1 MIADNINNCELYFGI
16 NSRFAPAFAFIRK
29 AVSEN
34 YPAGRYEIDGENL
47 YAMVQE
53 YDTKLSADGKFEGH
67 ERYIDIQY
75 LVSGTEIMKVSDIDG
90 MTETI
95 PYNAGKDVA
104 FYADTDAASTLLVQD
119 GEYAIFFPHDIH
131 MPGIARNETPAP
143 VRKIVVKVKD

>member
-1 MIADNINNCELYFGI
+1 MIADSIDHCELYFGV
-16 NSRFAPAFAFIRK
+16 NSRFAEAFAFVRK

-34 YPAGRYEIDGENL
+34 YPAGKYEIDGENL

-53 YDTKLSADGKFEGH
+53 YDTKISTDCKFEGH

-75 LVSGTEIMKVSDIDG
+75 LVTGAEIMKVSNIAG

-95 PYNAGKDVA
+95 PYSTEKDVA
-104 FYADTDAASTLLVQD
+104 FYAGTDAASMLLVRQ

-131 MPGIARNETPAP
+131 MPCIAPGEAPAP
-143 VRKIVVKVKD
+143 VRKIVVKVKK